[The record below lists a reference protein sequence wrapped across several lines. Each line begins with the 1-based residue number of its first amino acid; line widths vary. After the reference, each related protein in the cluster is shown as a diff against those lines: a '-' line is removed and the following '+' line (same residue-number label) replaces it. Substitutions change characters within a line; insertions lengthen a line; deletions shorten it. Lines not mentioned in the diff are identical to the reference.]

1 MKRMIDKILRQYGTP
16 ARVHHGS
23 EVVSLRIF
31 FQPSMS
37 KSWDSMNP
45 IVTPL
50 GQLPGGQYL
59 YIGPAEQEVAQGDL
73 IYVDGSGYVVRR
85 AETYYYGNGP
95 VYRWALCVRKGSDEK
110 WNLNPLQPQS

>member
-1 MKRMIDKILRQYGTP
+1 MKRMIDKVLRQYGVP
-16 ARVHHGS
+16 AVLEHDGQS
-23 EVVSLRIF
+23 IALRIF

-59 YIGPAEQEVAQGDL
+59 YIGPAEQQIAQGDQVHVYDQDY
-73 IYVDGSGYVVRR
+73 IMRR
-85 AETYYYGNGP
+85 VETYLDRNGP
-95 VYRWALCVRKGSDEK
+95 VYRWALCVRKGGEDKWGVIPSDV
-110 WNLNPLQPQS
+110 LT

>member
-1 MKRMIDKILRQYGTP
+1 MRRTIDRVLKKYGVE
-16 ARVHHGS
+16 AVLEHEGKEIR
-23 EVVSLRIF
+23 LRIF

-59 YIGPAEQEVAQGDL
+59 YIGPAGQPISQGDL
-73 IYVDGSGYVVRR
+73 VRVGGSSYVIRR
-85 AETYYYGNGP
+85 PETYMDRNGP
-95 VYRWALCVRKGSDEK
+95 VYQWALCVRKGSDKPWE
-110 WNLNPLQPQS
+110 LIL

>member
-1 MKRMIDKILRQYGTP
+1 MKRMIDKVLRQYGTP
-16 ARVHHGS
+16 VQVRHGA
-23 EVVSLRIF
+23 ETVSLRAF

-59 YIGPAEQEVAQGDL
+59 YIGPTEQEVAQGDL
-73 IYVDGSGYVVRR
+73 IYVAGSGYVIRR
-85 AETYYYGNGP
+85 AEIYYYGNGP
-95 VYRWALCVRKGSDEK
+95 VYRCALCVRKGSDEK
-110 WNLNPLQPQS
+110 WNSNPLQPQS

>member
-1 MKRMIDKILRQYGTP
+1 MRRMIERVLKQYGVP
-16 ARVHHGS
+16 AVLEHDGQNI
-23 EVVSLRIF
+23 SLRIF

-59 YIGPAEQEVAQGDL
+59 YIGPAEQAVSQGDL
-73 IYVDGSGYVVRR
+73 VQVASGSYIVRR
-85 AETYYYGNGP
+85 AETYLDQNGP
-95 VYRWALCVRKGSDEK
+95 VYQWALCVRKGSDKPWEEK
-110 WNLNPLQPQS
+110 V

>member
-16 ARVHHGS
+16 AQVHHGAQ
-23 EVVSLRIF
+23 VASLRIF

-59 YIGPAEQEVAQGDL
+59 YIGPADQPLTQGDIL
-73 IYVDGSGYVVRR
+73 KVGQSFYVIRR
-85 AETYYYGNGP
+85 PETYLDRKGP
-95 VYRWALCVRKGSDEK
+95 VYQWALCVRKGGDK
-110 WNLNPLQPQS
+110 PWDTM

>member
-1 MKRMIDKILRQYGTP
+1 MRRMISKVLKQYGV
-16 ARVHHGS
+16 AAVLQHDGQ
-23 EVVSLRIF
+23 EISLRIF

-59 YIGPAEQEVAQGDL
+59 YIGPAEQPISQGDQ
-73 IYVDGSGYVVRR
+73 VDVNGESFIMRR
-85 AETYYYGNGP
+85 VETYLDHSGP
-95 VYRWALCVRKGSDEK
+95 IYRWALCARKGSGEE
-110 WNLNPLQPQS
+110 WGSIL

>member
-1 MKRMIDKILRQYGTP
+1 MKRMIDQILRQYGVS
-16 ARVHHGS
+16 A
-23 EVVSLRIF
+23 EVEHEGKVVRLRIF

-59 YIGPAEQEVAQGDL
+59 YIGPADQPIGQGDQVTVGGKSY
-73 IYVDGSGYVVRR
+73 IMRR
-85 AETYYYGNGP
+85 TETYLDRNGP
-95 VYRWALCVRKGSDEK
+95 IYQWALCVRKGSEET
-110 WNLNPLQPQS
+110 WEVIV

>member
-1 MKRMIDKILRQYGTP
+1 MRRMIGKLLKQYGVP
-16 ARVHHGS
+16 AVLEHEGQS
-23 EVVSLRIF
+23 ISLRIF

-59 YIGPAEQEVAQGDL
+59 YIGPAEQPVSQGDL
-73 IYVDGSGYVVRR
+73 VQVASGSYLVRR
-85 AETYYYGNGP
+85 SETYLDWNGP
-95 VYRWALCVRKGSDEK
+95 VYQWALCVRKGSDMV
-110 WNLNPLQPQS
+110 WDAM

>member
-1 MKRMIDKILRQYGTP
+1 MKRMITKILKQYGVP
-16 ARVHHGS
+16 AVLEHGGES
-23 EVVSLRIF
+23 VSLRIF

-59 YIGPAEQEVAQGDL
+59 YIGPADQPIEQGDQVTVGGKHY
-73 IYVDGSGYVVRR
+73 IMRR
-85 AETYYYGNGP
+85 AETYLDRNGP
-95 VYRWALCVRKGSDEK
+95 IYQWALCVRKGSEES
-110 WNLNPLQPQS
+110 WEVIL

>member
-1 MKRMIDKILRQYGTP
+1 MRRMIGKILKQYGIS
-16 ARVHHGS
+16 A
-23 EVVSLRIF
+23 VVEHEGKAVPVRIF

-59 YIGPAEQEVAQGDL
+59 YIGPAEQPIAQGDL
-73 IYVDGSGYVVRR
+73 VRVASGSYVVRR
-85 AETYYYGNGP
+85 AETYLDQTGP
-95 VYRWALCVRKGSDEK
+95 IYQWALCVRKGGDVPWEMT
-110 WNLNPLQPQS
+110 